1 MANAAA
7 IILIPIAY
15 LLGSIPFG
23 LLIARAFTGKDPRQ
37 HGSGNI
43 GATNVRRLA
52 GNTAGALTLAGDIAK
67 GALPAA
73 LAVHLAGGVTWGAS
87 LTALAA
93 FLGHLFP
100 VYFKG
105 RTGGKGVATAA
116 GGLAALAWPVVLS
129 ALIGFVAVVAATKR
143 VSVGSLAAA
152 AILPATAV
160 FFGTPAPVRVV
171 CVLIAVLIFLRH
183 HENIRRLLAGTEP
196 SIGDPKP

>member
-1 MANAAA
+1 MTVLGQ
-7 IILIPIAY
+7 ILLVIIAY

-23 LLIARAFTGKDPRQ
+23 LLVARAFTGKDPRR

-67 GALPAA
+67 GALPVA
-73 LAVHLAGGVTWGAS
+73 LAVHLAGTAGWGPS

-100 VYFKG
+100 FYFRG

-116 GGLAALAWPVVLS
+116 GGLAALAWPVVLT
-129 ALIGFVAVVAATKR
+129 AFVGFVAVVYASRR

-152 AILPATAV
+152 AILPLAAV
-160 FFGTPAPVRVV
+160 LFGTPVPVRVV
-171 CVLIAVLIFLRH
+171 CVLIAVLIFIRH
-183 HENIRRLLAGTEP
+183 HENIQRLLTGTEP